1 MPNVSFNQEKK
12 EPNTISIGKK
22 GKRKKR
28 KEKKN
33 KIT

>member
-12 EPNTISIGKK
+12 EPNTTSIAKK

-28 KEKKN
+28 KEK
-33 KIT
+33 